1 MFLRNVGEITRKKD
15 VFKEKMSRK
24 RPVVVS
30 ILKEFLV
37 FSQEDD
43 KITLKMYIEN
53 LSDIKCREK
62 REKNNSDGSI
72 AFPPLGR

>member
-1 MFLRNVGEITRKKD
+1 MFLRNVGEITRKKN
-15 VFKEKMSRK
+15 VFKVKKSHK

-30 ILKEFLV
+30 ILQEFLV

-43 KITLKMYIEN
+43 KITIKMYIEN
-53 LSDIKCREK
+53 LSDNKCREK

>member
-1 MFLRNVGEITRKKD
+1 MFLRNVGEITRIKD
-15 VFKEKMSRK
+15 VFKVKISHK

-43 KITLKMYIEN
+43 KITVKMYIEN
-53 LSDIKCREK
+53 LSDNKFREK
-62 REKNNSDGSI
+62 RGKK
-72 AFPPLGR
+72 